1 MIDVTY
7 HRKYNRLTIEGHAMS
22 GESGHDLVCAAASC
36 LAITLASNVA
46 GLISSNA
53 VKKHCIRLEEGSAE
67 VACEP
72 VRKMSS
78 VVTLIYDTVCTG
90 FDTLQQLYPENIS
103 YQVLG

>member
-7 HRKYNRLTIEGHAMS
+7 HRSYNRLTIEGHAMS
-22 GESGHDLVCAAASC
+22 GESGHDLVCAAVSC

-46 GLISSNA
+46 GLVTSET
-53 VKKHCIRLEEGSAE
+53 VRKHCIRVEEGSAE

-72 VRKMSS
+72 VRKMAS
-78 VVTLIYDTVCTG
+78 VVTLIFDTICTG
-90 FDTLQQLYPENIS
+90 FETLQRLYPEYII

>member
-22 GESGHDLVCAAASC
+22 GESGHDLVCAAASA

-46 GLISSNA
+46 SLVTSET
-53 VKKHCIRLEEGSAE
+53 VKKHCIRVEEGSAE
-67 VACEP
+67 VSCEP
-72 VRKMSS
+72 IRKMTS

-90 FDTLQQLYPENIS
+90 FETLQRLYPENIS